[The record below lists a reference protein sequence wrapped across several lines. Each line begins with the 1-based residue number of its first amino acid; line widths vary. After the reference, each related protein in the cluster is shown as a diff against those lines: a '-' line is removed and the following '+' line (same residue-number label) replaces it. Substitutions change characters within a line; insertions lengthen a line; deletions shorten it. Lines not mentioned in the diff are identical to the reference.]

1 MRKQTKLNSLLAGAI
16 FTHSHTLTST
26 SRSRLSRARR
36 TPHRHRAPACA
47 VPCHGQLHWQLLGLP
62 PSSPALPLSPGL
74 LLSSGS
80 ISIHSPPARQP
91 PGSLARPAA
100 APRSAIRSLT
110 HTSHLTVAAR

>member
-1 MRKQTKLNSLLAGAI
+1 MRKQTKMNSLLSGAI
-16 FTHSHTLTST
+16 FTHAHIDIALTAQPLT
-26 SRSRLSRARR
+26 A
-36 TPHRHRAPACA
+36 PHIGTA
-47 VPCHGQLHWQLLGLP
+47 HWQLLGLP

-100 APRSAIRSLT
+100 APHPRSDHS